1 MKNTCKYIR
10 ILSEKFS
17 KEKLRIN
24 YYFNNE
30 LENGKNNLKEG
41 NGLKI

>member
-17 KEKLRIN
+17 EEELGIN
-24 YYFNNE
+24 YYSNNK
-30 LENGKNNLKEG
+30 LENGK
-41 NGLKI
+41 KI